1 MTFDLSAAL
10 SASMITVVFTLF
22 FVDFFDTAGTLT
34 SVANVAGKVDS
45 KGNVKDI
52 ERAML
57 SDSVGTVAGSMLGT
71 SNVTSYV
78 ESGAGVK
85 EGGKTGMTS
94 IVIGV
99 CFLLCL
105 FFAPLATSLPK
116 EIDGAALVYVS
127 ILFVKNIVNIE
138 WDDIGESAP
147 AVIAMIAMPL
157 TYSISTGMAL
167 AFISYALIKLGSG
180 KVKGVSPAIWLIAIL
195 GTISIAI

>member
-1 MTFDLSAAL
+1 
-10 SASMITVVFTLF
+10 
-22 FVDFFDTAGTLT
+22 
-34 SVANVAGKVDS
+34 
-45 KGNVKDI
+45 
-52 ERAML
+52 
-57 SDSVGTVAGSMLGT
+57 
-71 SNVTSYV
+71 
-78 ESGAGVK
+78 
-85 EGGKTGMTS
+85 MTS

>member
-1 MTFDLSAAL
+1 
-10 SASMITVVFTLF
+10 
-22 FVDFFDTAGTLT
+22 
-34 SVANVAGKVDS
+34 
-45 KGNVKDI
+45 
-52 ERAML
+52 ML

-94 IVIGV
+94 IIIGV

-147 AVIAMIAMPL
+147 AIIAMIAMPL

>member
-1 MTFDLSAAL
+1 
-10 SASMITVVFTLF
+10 MITVVFTLF

-195 GTISIAI
+195 GTISILSLIHISEPTRPY